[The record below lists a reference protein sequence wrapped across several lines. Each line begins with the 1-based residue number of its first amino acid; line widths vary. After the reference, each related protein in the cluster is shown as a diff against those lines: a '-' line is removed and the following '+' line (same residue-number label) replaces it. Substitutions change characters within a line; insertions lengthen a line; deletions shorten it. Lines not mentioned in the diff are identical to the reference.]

1 MIVCIGNA
9 LVDTLQQIDENIIEK
24 LDLNKARMT
33 LVDKER
39 SNFLLENM
47 PNPTYAAGG
56 SAANTAYW
64 ISVLGG
70 QAGFIGKVSNDDLG
84 KQFKSSLSEHGLKDL
99 TVYEQGDD
107 QTGLC
112 AIFITPD
119 GERTMNTYLGAGA
132 QLSMSDLNEQAI
144 NKCNIL
150 YMEGYLWDR
159 LPSKEAFMYASNVN
173 KLSGGKNALS
183 LSDVFCVEAHRDSFL
198 DLIKDNIDIVF
209 CNEDELNTL
218 TKQNSVEESVKFVN
232 KYFPNLDQLICT
244 LGPKGV
250 LVIKNKTE
258 YFYEATEAEVVDK
271 TGAGDYFAAGYLYG
285 IENDFSIEDAALIA
299 NKSAAHVIS
308 EIGVRPEKPFSL

>member
-84 KQFKSSLSEHGLKDL
+84 KQFKSSLSEHGLEDL
-99 TVYEQGDD
+99 TVYEEDDD

-198 DLIKDNIDIVF
+198 DLIKENIDYVF
-209 CNEDELNTL
+209 CNEDELKALTL
-218 TKQNSVEESVKFVN
+218 QDTAEKSFKFFEEN
-232 KYFPNLDQLICT
+232 FPKLEQLICT
-244 LGPKGV
+244 LGSKGAIV
-250 LVIKNKTE
+250 LKDNKE
-258 YFYEATEAEVVDK
+258 YFFEATEANVIDK
-271 TGAGDYFAAGYLYG
+271 TGAGDFFAAGYLYG
-285 IENDFSIEDAALIA
+285 LQKNLTIDESANFA

-308 EIGVRPEKPFSL
+308 EIGVRPEKDFS

>member
-47 PNPTYAAGG
+47 PNPTYSAGG

-99 TVYEQGDD
+99 TVYEEGDD

-198 DLIKDNIDIVF
+198 DLIKENIDYVF
-209 CNEDELNTL
+209 CNEDELKALTL
-218 TKQNSVEESVKFVN
+218 QDTAEKSFKFFEENFTKLE
-232 KYFPNLDQLICT
+232 QLICT
-244 LGPKGV
+244 LGSKGAIV
-250 LVIKNKTE
+250 LKDNKE
-258 YFYEATEAEVVDK
+258 YFFEATEANVIDK
-271 TGAGDYFAAGYLYG
+271 TGAGDFFAAGYLYG
-285 IENDFSIEDAALIA
+285 LQKNLTIDESANLA
-299 NKSAAHVIS
+299 NKSAAHVSS
-308 EIGVRPEKPFSL
+308 EIGVRPEKDFS